1 MKGSVGWEREG
12 KKMAFCT
19 QCGYKVEDGDKF
31 CLNCGAPVRQP
42 VKDDVMDDGTAAG
55 VNEKADMGAKAET
68 ESKAGADD
76 GAATTTAKFDA
87 EKTVKGVPPTSV
99 KSVNKKLP
107 TPAKPVNK
115 KLIGG
120 IVAGVLLF
128 AVIAVLIWKA
138 GDFGAVR
145 DKADYVPYVNDTV
158 CFSVDYPEEYLV
170 TETNVNSVL
179 ITEGEA
185 ADFQVSIEYA
195 YYTVGDSAIYS
206 AADFVEQ
213 VENDPAVLTDWIGTA
228 NVEAEYVGRT
238 KTGNMEHEQYHF
250 RLEVEGHPY
259 EGYLYV
265 YDGQGE
271 FGCYTYMCA
280 INQDAEDAELFKI
293 QAGKM
298 ADSFQITNSCQAEG
312 YHVYTYEE
320 AGLQFMVRDEAI
332 YDSKESDGDVTVYP
346 VERVYSESNIWME
359 ETSYE
364 ADVDVNDVIEGISK
378 YYFSSKKKTEYLNE
392 PTRAQCGR
400 YPFTGVD
407 LQFYD
412 DGEWYVLTE
421 MVFVHDDVYWRIT
434 MKSTEEYYDIT
445 ATAMSDIL
453 FSLKFMDDADSA
465 DARNADG
472 AKGDSKGGQDEGG
485 AEGDSKSGQD
495 EGGASKNGDS
505 KDKSDGNGKEASSDG
520 AKVADVIAKIE
531 AKTGYVSDGTFKPL
545 VVAEDFNGDGTR
557 ELLAVYEIESGSGV
571 SAMYDVWSLG
581 EKKSVCL
588 KSEEL
593 FWEVG
598 GNSGS
603 VGIAKSNDK
612 AYLAIEAKEPDGDGF
627 NNYYEYIPWSETKSE
642 IEEDGGVYMES
653 HGNVEQP
660 DKSRYIVGDTTVE
673 KSEFDERQKDFEWIY
688 KLDILAGAT
697 DDGVM
702 TFDEMR

>member
-1 MKGSVGWEREG
+1 
-12 KKMAFCT
+12 MAFCT
-19 QCGYKVEDGDKF
+19 QCGHKVEDGDKF
-31 CLNCGAPVRQP
+31 CQNCGALVRQP
-42 VKDDVMDDGTAAG
+42 VKADVMDDGTAAG
-55 VNEKADMGAKAET
+55 ANENGANENGANENGANENGVNEKANTGAKAET
-68 ESKAGADD
+68 ASKAGADD

-107 TPAKPVNK
+107 TPVKPINK
-115 KLIGG
+115 KLVGG
-120 IVAGVLLF
+120 IAAGVLALV
-128 AVIAVLIWKA
+128 VIAVLIWKA
-138 GDFGAVR
+138 GGFGAVR
-145 DKADYVPYVNDTV
+145 DRADYVPYVNDTV
-158 CFSVDYPEEYLV
+158 CFSVDYPEGYLV

-179 ITEGEA
+179 ITEGET

-213 VENDPAVLTDWIGTA
+213 VENDPTVLTDWIGTK
-228 NVEAEYVGRT
+228 NVETEYVGCT
-238 KTGNMEHEQYHF
+238 KTGNMEREQYNF

-259 EGYLYV
+259 EGYLYI
-265 YDGQGE
+265 YDGKGE

-280 INQDAEDAELFKI
+280 INQDAKDAELYKI

-298 ADSFQITNSCQAEG
+298 ADGFQITDACQAEG
-312 YHVYTYEE
+312 YHVYTFEE
-320 AGLQFMVRDEAI
+320 NGLQFMVRDGAI
-332 YDSKESDGDVTVYP
+332 YDTKESDGDVTVYP
-346 VERVYSESNIWME
+346 MEREYGKSNVWLN

-407 LQFYD
+407 LRFYD

-445 ATAMSDIL
+445 ATAMSDVL
-453 FSLKFMDDADSA
+453 FSLKFLDDADSA
-465 DARNADG
+465 D
-472 AKGDSKGGQDEGG
+472 KSDEGG
-485 AEGDSKSGQD
+485 AAASGDGTKAAG
-495 EGGASKNGDS
+495 
-505 KDKSDGNGKEASSDG
+505 
-520 AKVADVIAKIE
+520 VIGEIE
-531 AKTGYVSDGTFKPL
+531 AKAGFVSDGTFKPL

-571 SAMYDVWSLG
+571 SVMYDVWSLD
-581 EKKSVCL
+581 EKKATCL

-598 GNSGS
+598 GNGGS
-603 VGIAKSNDK
+603 VGIAKSGK
-612 AYLAIEAKEPDGDGF
+612 TTYLAIEAKEPDGDGF
-627 NNYYEYIPWSETKSE
+627 HNYYEYIPWAESESAFL
-642 IEEDGGVYMES
+642 EDGEVYMEA

-660 DKSRYIVGDTTVE
+660 DKSRYIVGDITVE
-673 KSEFDERQKDFEWIY
+673 KSKFDERQKDFEWIY

-702 TFDEMR
+702 TFDEARNL